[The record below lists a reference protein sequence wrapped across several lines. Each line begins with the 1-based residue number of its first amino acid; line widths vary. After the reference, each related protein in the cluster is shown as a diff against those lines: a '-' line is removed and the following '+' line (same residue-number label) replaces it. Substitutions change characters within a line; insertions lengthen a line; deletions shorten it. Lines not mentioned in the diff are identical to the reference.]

1 MIFKMAVA
9 AILDFHKFKILT
21 VDPLGQ
27 YASLYQI
34 SSKSVK
40 WLQRYGDLTFFC
52 KMAAIRHLGFVGRL
66 LGPPTTTT

>member
-1 MIFKMAVA
+1 MAVA

-34 SSKSVK
+34 SSKSGK
-40 WLQRYGDLTFFC
+40 WLQRYGDLTFFFC
-52 KMAAIRHLGFVGRL
+52 KMAAICHLGFVGRL
-66 LGPPTTTT
+66 LGPPTATT